1 MVVLETNEP
10 LVLYIV
16 MILDVVT
23 FVLVIDP

>member
-1 MVVLETNEP
+1 MVVLEPNEP

-23 FVLVIDP
+23 SILVIDP